1 MEEEGRNGMV
11 IVLVGNKVDLAAQ
24 REIPTEDGKK
34 FADSKGVYFNEV
46 SAKANIQVTEL
57 FAEIGTFKN
66 FRSFDTST
74 NHTFDIRLLIS

>member
-11 IVLVGNKVDLAAQ
+11 IVMIGNKVDLPAQ
-24 REIPTEDGKK
+24 REIPTDDGKK
-34 FADSKGVYFNEV
+34 FAESKGVYFTEV

-57 FAEIGTFKN
+57 FAEIGTYKN

-74 NHTFDIRLLIS
+74 YVPFNYTS

>member
-11 IVLVGNKVDLAAQ
+11 LVLAGNKVDLTAQ

-46 SAKANIQVTEL
+46 SAKGNIQVTEL
-57 FAEIGTFKN
+57 FAEIGTLEQTN
-66 FRSFDTST
+66 YFRSNTRSDVV
-74 NHTFDIRLLIS
+74 